1 MALTGQPYFNSI
13 DDAKIDPSTV
23 AMLHR
28 LGKSS
33 DLGVAI
39 EIEGERWGG
48 IWATTLPGESNFRA
62 EDLSFLEA
70 VAGQIAAAISRAE
83 LFSRVSRLAYEDAL
97 TGLANRRAVEE
108 RLKSGPPPGSPPARS
123 SSRSCS
129 ATSTS

>member
-1 MALTGQPYFNSI
+1 MSVSSARVRSSIPFDEIYEVSDFPRLHRMALTGQPYFNSI

-48 IWATTLPGESNFRA
+48 IWATTLPGE
-62 EDLSFLEA
+62 
-70 VAGQIAAAISRAE
+70 AISAPR
-83 LFSRVSRLAYEDAL
+83 
-97 TGLANRRAVEE
+97 T
-108 RLKSGPPPGSPPARS
+108 
-123 SSRSCS
+123 
-129 ATSTS
+129 